1 MDLGELRR
9 EYTYGGVSKSDL
21 DADPIRQFTQ
31 WFDIAKNAG
40 VRDPSAMVVATVNS
54 DGRPSQRTVLLKF
67 FDTAGFVFFT
77 NTDSSKAQEIAHNSQ
92 VSLLF
97 PWYELD
103 RQIIIRGDAEKVSV
117 DAADKYFLTR
127 PKDSQ
132 IAAWVSEQ
140 SRPVMSRE
148 VLAEKFSKMK
158 NKFSATEMTVPPSWG
173 GYRIKPITI
182 EFWQGRESRL
192 HDRFVYSQP
201 TTTKNWSIER
211 LEP

>member
-21 DADPIRQFTQ
+21 DADPISQFIQ

-40 VRDPSAMVVATVNS
+40 VRDPSAMVVATVNG
-54 DGRPSQRTVLLKF
+54 DGRPSQRTVLLKY
-67 FDTAGFVFFT
+67 FDETGFVFFT
-77 NTDSSKAQEIAHNSQ
+77 NTGSTKAQEIAINAQ

-103 RQIIIRGDAEKVSV
+103 RQIIIRGDAEKVSAG
-117 DAADKYFLTR
+117 DAAKYFLSR

-132 IAAWVSEQ
+132 IAAWISEQ
-140 SRPVMSRE
+140 SSPVVSRKI
-148 VLAEKFSKMK
+148 LAAKFSEMK
-158 NKFSATEMTVPPSWG
+158 NKLADGEMPVPSSWG
-173 GYRIKPITI
+173 GYRIKPVTM

-192 HDRFVYSQP
+192 HDRFLYSQSI
-201 TTTKNWSIER
+201 TSEWSVER

>member
-21 DADPIRQFTQ
+21 DADPITQFTQ

-54 DGRPSQRTVLLKF
+54 DGRPSQRTVLLKY
-67 FDTAGFVFFT
+67 FDETGFVFFT
-77 NTDSSKAQEIAHNSQ
+77 NTGSSKAQEIVVNAQ

-103 RQIIIRGDAEKVSV
+103 RQIIIRGDAERVSV
-117 DAADKYFLTR
+117 SDAAKYFLSR

-132 IAAWVSEQ
+132 VAAWISEQ
-140 SRPVMSRE
+140 SRPVASRD
-148 VLAEKFSKMK
+148 VLAAKFSAMK
-158 NKFSATEMTVPPSWG
+158 NKLAVGEMPVPPSWG
-173 GYRIKPITI
+173 GYRIKPVTM

-192 HDRFVYSQP
+192 HDRFKYNQSRAR
-201 TTTKNWSIER
+201 NWSIER

>member
-9 EYTYGGVSKSDL
+9 EYTYGGASKSDL

-40 VRDPSAMVVATVNS
+40 LRDPSAMVVATVNG
-54 DGRPSQRTVLLKF
+54 DGRPSQRTVLLKY
-67 FDTAGFVFFT
+67 FDETGFVFFT
-77 NTDSSKAQEIAHNSQ
+77 NTGSTKAQEIAINAQ

-103 RQIIIRGDAEKVSV
+103 RQIIIRGDAEKVSAG
-117 DAADKYFLTR
+117 DAAKYFLSR

-132 IAAWVSEQ
+132 IAAWISEQ
-140 SRPVMSRE
+140 SSPVVSRKI
-148 VLAEKFSKMK
+148 LAAKFSEMK
-158 NKFSATEMTVPPSWG
+158 NKLADGEMPVPSSWG
-173 GYRIKPITI
+173 GYRIKPVTM

-192 HDRFVYSQP
+192 HDRFLYSQSI
-201 TTTKNWSIER
+201 TSEWSVER

>member
-21 DADPIRQFTQ
+21 DADPIVQFTN
-31 WFDIAKNAG
+31 WFEVANNAG
-40 VRDPSAMVVATVNS
+40 VRDTSAMVVATANS
-54 DGRPSQRTVLLKF
+54 EGRPSQRTVLLKY
-67 FDTAGFVFFT
+67 FDETGFVFFT
-77 NTDSSKAQEIAHNSQ
+77 NTGSIKAQEIAVNTQ

-117 DAADKYFLTR
+117 SDAAKYFLSR

-132 IAAWVSEQ
+132 IAAWISEQ
-140 SRPVMSRE
+140 SRPVVSRE
-148 VLAEKFSKMK
+148 ILAA
-158 NKFSATEMTVPPSWG
+158 KFSAMKSKLTDGEMPVPSSWG
-173 GYRIKPITI
+173 GYRIKPLTM
-182 EFWQGRESRL
+182 EFWQGRENRL
-192 HDRFVYSQP
+192 HDRFLYTQSTP
-201 TTTKNWSIER
+201 REWSIQR

>member
-31 WFDIAKNAG
+31 WFDIAKNSG

-54 DGRPSQRTVLLKF
+54 DGRPSQRTVLLKY
-67 FDTAGFVFFT
+67 FDDTGFVFFT
-77 NTDSSKAQEIAHNSQ
+77 NTGSTKAQEIACNAQ

-103 RQIIIRGDAEKVSV
+103 RQVIIRGDAEKVSAV
-117 DAADKYFLTR
+117 DAATYFLSR

-132 IAAWVSEQ
+132 IAAWISEQ
-140 SRPVMSRE
+140 SRPVVSRKI
-148 VLAEKFSKMK
+148 LAAKFAEMK
-158 NKFSATEMTVPPSWG
+158 NKLASGEMPVPSSWG
-173 GYRIKPITI
+173 GYRIKPVTM
-182 EFWQGRESRL
+182 EFWQGRENRL
-192 HDRFVYSQP
+192 HDRFLYSQSISD
-201 TTTKNWSIER
+201 KWKIER

>member
-21 DADPIRQFTQ
+21 DADPIVQFTH
-31 WFDIAKNAG
+31 WFEVANNAG
-40 VRDPSAMVVATVNS
+40 VRDTSAMVVATANS
-54 DGRPSQRTVLLKF
+54 EGRPSQRTVLLKY
-67 FDTAGFVFFT
+67 FDETGFVFFT
-77 NTDSSKAQEIAHNSQ
+77 NTGSIKAQEIAVNTQ

-117 DAADKYFLTR
+117 SDAAKYFLSR

-132 IAAWVSEQ
+132 IAAWISEQ
-140 SRPVMSRE
+140 SRPVVSRE
-148 VLAEKFSKMK
+148 ILAA
-158 NKFSATEMTVPPSWG
+158 KFSAMKIKLTNGEMPVPSSWG
-173 GYRIKPITI
+173 GYRIKPLTM
-182 EFWQGRESRL
+182 EFWQGRENRL
-192 HDRFVYSQP
+192 HDRFLYSQSTP
-201 TTTKNWSIER
+201 REWSIQR

>member
-21 DADPIRQFTQ
+21 DADPISQFIQ

-40 VRDPSAMVVATVNS
+40 VRDPSAMVVATVNG
-54 DGRPSQRTVLLKF
+54 DGRPSQRTVLLKY
-67 FDTAGFVFFT
+67 FDETGFVFFT
-77 NTDSSKAQEIAHNSQ
+77 NTGSTKAQEIAVNAQ

-117 DAADKYFLTR
+117 DDAAKYFLSR

-140 SRPVMSRE
+140 SRPVISRE
-148 VLAEKFSKMK
+148 VLAVKFSEMK
-158 NKFSATEMTVPPSWG
+158 NKLAIGEMPVPPSWG
-173 GYRIKPITI
+173 GYRIKPVTV

-192 HDRFVYSQP
+192 HDRFKYSQSA
-201 TTTKNWSIER
+201 TKTWSIER

>member
-21 DADPIRQFTQ
+21 DADPIVQFTN
-31 WFDIAKNAG
+31 WFEVANNAG
-40 VRDPSAMVVATVNS
+40 VRDTSAMVVATANS
-54 DGRPSQRTVLLKF
+54 EGRPSQRTVLLKY
-67 FDTAGFVFFT
+67 FDETGFVFFT
-77 NTDSSKAQEIAHNSQ
+77 NTGSIKAQEIAVNTQ

-117 DAADKYFLTR
+117 SDAAKYFLSR

-132 IAAWVSEQ
+132 IAAWISEQ
-140 SRPVMSRE
+140 SRPVVSRKI
-148 VLAEKFSKMK
+148 LAAKFSEMK
-158 NKFSATEMTVPPSWG
+158 NKLADGEMPVPSSWG
-173 GYRIKPITI
+173 GYRIKPLTM
-182 EFWQGRESRL
+182 EFWQGRENRL
-192 HDRFVYSQP
+192 HDRFLYSQSTP
-201 TTTKNWSIER
+201 REWSIQR